1 MLTRDAETNPEGHIL
16 VAVAENKLNSN
27 AFKDK
32 MQQVLSASPIPSWV
46 MNYTM
51 CAPQRM
57 GGWAVDVHLCCLSH
71 PSMACAAD
79 ARS

>member
-32 MQQVLSASPIPSWV
+32 MQQVLSANPIPSWV

-51 CAPQRM
+51 CAPQRE
-57 GGWAVDVHLCCLSH
+57 GRCAVHLCCLSH
-71 PSMACAAD
+71 LSMVCAAD